1 MAATPRTPK
10 ARQIRQH
17 AERSVPEESPEIL
30 ARGMVAHVGFVLE
43 GKPHVLPFIYHYD
56 PKRADRLYLHGSLT
70 GTTLN
75 HLASGA
81 PVCVEVSLLDGL
93 VYSKTALYHSMNY
106 RSVVAFGR
114 ARRIDDEGEKRS
126 IFVPMIGR
134 YFAGRTE
141 GRDYSSPTAE
151 HLNATALLEM
161 TIEEWGAKARRG
173 GPKGPTD
180 DDPNAPGTSGVVDL
194 HPEAP

>member
-1 MAATPRTPK
+1 MALLPTTPEATRL
-10 ARQIRQH
+10 QQH
-17 AERSVPEESPEIL
+17 AERSVPEEAPEIL
-30 ARGMVAHVGFVLE
+30 ALGLVAHVGFVLE
-43 GKPHVLPFIYHYD
+43 GKPHVIPFTYQYD
-56 PKRADRLYLHGSLT
+56 PKCPDRLYLHGSLT
-70 GTTLN
+70 GTTLT

-106 RSVVAFGR
+106 RSVIAFGR
-114 ARRIDDEGEKRS
+114 ARAIEGEAEKRS
-126 IFVPMIGR
+126 IFEPMIAR

-141 GRDYSSPTAE
+141 GRDYSSPTTD

-173 GPKGPTD
+173 GPNGPAD
-180 DDPNAPGTSGVVDL
+180 NDPDAPGSSGVVDL
-194 HPEAP
+194 RPESR